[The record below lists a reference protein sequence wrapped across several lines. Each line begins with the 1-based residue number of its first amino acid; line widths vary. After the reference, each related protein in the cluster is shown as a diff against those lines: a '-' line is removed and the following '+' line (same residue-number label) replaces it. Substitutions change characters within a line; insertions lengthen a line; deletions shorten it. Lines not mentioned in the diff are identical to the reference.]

1 MSAELPTKN
10 YHRNS
15 YQRVSQVSPQKI
27 AFRQVSIALPLHYAS
42 RARELL
48 RVSQRGL
55 AVEMRDFQL
64 FNGLVFG
71 KSSPESMDFRMKDG
85 AKPCKCSLE
94 PIELWPRTWWT

>member
-42 RARELL
+42 RAMELL

-55 AVEMRDFQL
+55 V
-64 FNGLVFG
+64 G
-71 KSSPESMDFRMKDG
+71 KSSPETIDFRMKDG